1 MTHFCWSASRRTE
14 KAYLK
19 TFLSFLNKLNNSSD
33 DSELQPEIIHI
44 EAIHLTDEIC
54 AKYISAVPHITCA
67 TIRGNCSHIFHT
79 AFVKNGLKPMKQ
91 EPEKYIK
98 TLQTLKGIKSSIRW
112 KVHKP
117 LKAGIFTEAQYCFI
131 KNSLETDAKIDTA
144 KLITIL
150 I

>member
-1 MTHFCWSASRRTE
+1 MRRTE

-19 TFLSFLNKLNNSSD
+19 TFLSFFNKLNNSD
-33 DSELQPEIIHI
+33 DSKLQPEIIHI

-54 AKYISAVPHITCA
+54 ANYISAVWHAVLHITCA

-98 TLQTLKGIKSSIRW
+98 TLQTLKGIKSSQ
-112 KVHKP
+112 
-117 LKAGIFTEAQYCFI
+117 GNFI
-131 KNSLETDAKIDTA
+131 LYIH
-144 KLITIL
+144 L
-150 I
+150 